1 MNCYLSGILCFLLI
15 SLLWGR
21 KIVAP
26 PCLVIVKSGLERGPR
41 REFFFSGRSSI
52 EASGRRALDRG
63 LGPPKPRWRAW
74 ALPLGP
80 SFASPFPSFPFSLSL
95 PSSGL
100 LAFLPFLALPSL
112 LPRWWWWWPPL
123 PSHRA
128 LPHRALL
135 TEPSSQSLPRRA
147 CLTEPLS
154 QSPPQKSL
162 PRKAFL
168 TEPLSQGPPHRRA
181 FLTEPSSQS
190 LPHRASSQSLR
201 GRWRWCWWS
210 MVVVDCGGGWGGGRW
225 WCSKM
230 VVVVGWWWWSMVVV
244 DDGGGGRWW

>member
-1 MNCYLSGILCFLLI
+1 M
-15 SLLWGR
+15 
-21 KIVAP
+21 AP

-135 TEPSSQSLPRRA
+135 TEPSSQSPPHRA
-147 CLTEPLS
+147 FLTEPFS
-154 QSPPQKSL
+154 QSPPEKSL
-162 PRKAFL
+162 PRIAFL

-190 LPHRASSQSLR
+190 PPHRALPTEPF
-201 GRWRWCWWS
+201 
-210 MVVVDCGGGWGGGRW
+210 
-225 WCSKM
+225 
-230 VVVVGWWWWSMVVV
+230 
-244 DDGGGGRWW
+244 